1 MEMTLA
7 TWNVQTMLKPGRMKE
22 IMEEI
27 GKARVDV
34 VAVQEIRWQ
43 GHGRID
49 KKRFLSFLQWTQ
61 REDGSLWDRIYHKC
75 KNEEKFSFFRA
86 P

>member
-1 MEMTLA
+1 MEMPLA
-7 TWNVQTMLKPGRMKE
+7 TWNVQTMLKPGRIKE

-43 GHGRID
+43 GHGRIE
-49 KKRFLSFLQWTQ
+49 KIFLSCLQWTQ
-61 REDGSLWDRIYHKC
+61 REDGSLWNRIYYKY
-75 KNEEKFSFFRA
+75 KNEEKFSFFRT